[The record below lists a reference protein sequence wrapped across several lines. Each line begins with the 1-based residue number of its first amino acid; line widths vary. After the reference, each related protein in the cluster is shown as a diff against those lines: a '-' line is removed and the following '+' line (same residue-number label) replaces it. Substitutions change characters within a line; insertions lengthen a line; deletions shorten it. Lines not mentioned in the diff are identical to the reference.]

1 MAYLNKAP
9 ASDRCSNTAARAE
22 WDALPMLLRECGEI
36 AGQRLSVMLFD
47 ALHQAEDALFSAS
60 TQALT
65 RGECELMLNAAE
77 FVRVR
82 RERLV
87 EDFSRHFEQRY
98 ASACQYKPVVMTS
111 FQIDFDASQLAYVK
125 HDLLDDSLEPG
136 KLAEAI
142 QNAGWVS
149 LQALTRLFGKLLAVE
164 TLKPNDM
171 PLSPK
176 LIEAA
181 VADAALDQP
190 WRHEAKSLVVRS
202 LRRFI
207 PDRVGLIYR
216 DIYQHMAPMVGHVE
230 VTPMPASMLLDTP
243 ARLDPLQLL
252 AEPLEVLDE
261 PEVEVQGESIVE
273 APLDTGNQAA
283 NDQFDA
289 YQAIELALQVVRG
302 EVARRQLAPSTL
314 VPEIAN
320 PESAGPAVVS
330 IASPE
335 MQEPIPVVPLDRE
348 EAQFADRVPATLDG
362 LKLGAWLEL
371 RDAEGAMTALKVAW
385 ISPQKHL
392 YLMTNRQR
400 GRALSMAAE
409 ELEAALREGRARIVP
424 SREADVSSRFT
435 ATRHGKKTA

>member
-1 MAYLNKAP
+1 MASLNKAP

-22 WDALPMLLRECGEI
+22 WDALSMPLRECGEI
-36 AGQRLSVMLFD
+36 AGQRFSVMLFD
-47 ALHQAEDALFSAS
+47 ALHQAEEALFSAS

-82 RERLV
+82 RERMV
-87 EDFSRHFEQRY
+87 EDFIRHFEQRY
-98 ASACQYKPVVMTS
+98 ASACRYKPVIMTS
-111 FQIDFDASQLAYVK
+111 FQIDFDASQLAFVK

-142 QNAGWVS
+142 QNAGWVA
-149 LQALTRLFGKLLAVE
+149 LQALTRLFGILLAAE

-181 VADAALDQP
+181 VADAARDQP

-216 DIYQHMAPMVGHVE
+216 DLYQHMAPMVGPVE
-230 VTPMPASMLLDTP
+230 VTRMPASRLSDMP
-243 ARLDPLQLL
+243 ERLDPPQPL
-252 AEPLEVLDE
+252 AEPVVVLDE
-261 PEVEVQGESIVE
+261 PILEELGEPTVE
-273 APLDTGNQAA
+273 ASLDTANQAA

-289 YQAIELALQVVRG
+289 SQAIELALQAMRG
-302 EVARRQLAPSTL
+302 EVERRQLASTAG

-320 PESAGPAVVS
+320 PESSESAAPP
-330 IASPE
+330 PE
-335 MQEPIPVVPLDRE
+335 MQAPIPVVPLTRQE
-348 EAQFADRVPATLDG
+348 TPHAERVPATLDE

-371 RDAEGAMTALKVAW
+371 RDAEGTTKALKVAW

-409 ELEAALREGRARIVP
+409 ELDAALREGRARIVIP
-424 SREADVSSRFT
+424 READVSSRFA
-435 ATRHGKKTA
+435 ATRHGKKSA

>member
-1 MAYLNKAP
+1 MASLNKAP
-9 ASDRCSNTAARAE
+9 AIDRCSNTAARAE
-22 WDALPMLLRECGEI
+22 WDALPIPLRECGEI

-47 ALHQAEDALFSAS
+47 ALHQVEEALFSAS

-65 RGECELMLNAAE
+65 RGECELMLNATE

-82 RERLV
+82 RERMV

-98 ASACQYKPVVMTS
+98 ASACKYKPVLMTS

-142 QNAGWVS
+142 QNAGWVA
-149 LQALTRLFGKLLAVE
+149 LQALTRLFGTLLAAE
-164 TLKPNDM
+164 ALKPNDM

-181 VADAALDQP
+181 VADAARDQP

-207 PDRVGLIYR
+207 PDQVGLIYR
-216 DIYQHMAPMVGHVE
+216 DICQHIICQHMAPMVGHVE
-230 VTPMPASMLLDTP
+230 GVPMPASMPSDTP
-243 ARLDPLQLL
+243 ARLAPPQLL
-252 AEPLEVLDE
+252 AEPVVGLIEPVIEVPGE
-261 PEVEVQGESIVE
+261 APVEVT
-273 APLDTGNQAA
+273 LDTVKQAA
-283 NDQFDA
+283 NGQFDA
-289 YQAIELALQVVRG
+289 CQAIELALQAMRG
-302 EVARRQLAPSTL
+302 EVARRQLAPTAL
-314 VPEIAN
+314 VSEIAN
-320 PESAGPAVVS
+320 PESAEPAAPPVK
-330 IASPE
+330 
-335 MQEPIPVVPLDRE
+335 QEPIPVVPRQE
-348 EAQFADRVPATLDG
+348 TQSADRLSASLDE
-362 LKLGAWLEL
+362 LRLGAWLEL

-409 ELEAALREGRARIVP
+409 ELEAALREGRARIVE
-424 SREADVSSRFT
+424 SREADVSSRFA

>member
-1 MAYLNKAP
+1 MASLNKAP

-22 WDALPMLLRECGEI
+22 WDALPMPLRECGEI

-47 ALHQAEDALFSAS
+47 ALHQAEEALFSAS

-77 FVRVR
+77 FARVR
-82 RERLV
+82 RERMV
-87 EDFSRHFEQRY
+87 EDFIRHFEQRY
-98 ASACQYKPVVMTS
+98 ASACRYKPVIMTS

-142 QNAGWVS
+142 QNAGWVA
-149 LQALTRLFGKLLAVE
+149 LQALTRLFGILLAAE

-181 VADAALDQP
+181 VADAARDQP

-230 VTPMPASMLLDTP
+230 VATMPASRLSDMP
-243 ARLDPLQLL
+243 ERLDPLLT
-252 AEPLEVLDE
+252 EPVVELEE
-261 PEVEVQGESIVE
+261 PMLEMQGETLVE
-273 APLDTGNQAA
+273 APLVTGDQAA
-283 NDQFDA
+283 NDRFDA
-289 YQAIELALQVVRG
+289 SQAIELAVLAMRS
-302 EVARRQLAPSTL
+302 EVERRQLAPTTC
-314 VPEIAN
+314 VPEIADT
-320 PESAGPAVVS
+320 ESVEPAVVS
-330 IASPE
+330 LASPE
-335 MQEPIPVVPLDRE
+335 MQEPIPVVPPTRQE
-348 EAQFADRVPATLDG
+348 TPHAERVPATLDE

-371 RDAEGAMTALKVAW
+371 RDAEGTTKALKVAW

-409 ELEAALREGRARIVP
+409 ELDAALREGRARIVMP
-424 SREADVSSRFT
+424 READVSSRFA
-435 ATRHGKKTA
+435 ATRHGKKFA